1 MKKLIAILL
10 AALML
15 FSMTACG
22 STSESADSS
31 ETVEKVTAQGD
42 AQLILDDFYAKM
54 ETEQTAL
61 DLATELATAD
71 YLPFEGAAMEVEP
84 GWLMGFSAEEI
95 TGFAEGAMFAP
106 MIGTIPFIGYVFTMD
121 ADADV
126 DAFMQTLKDNADP
139 RWNICTEAEEVVV
152 ANVGNT
158 VLFVMAPLSFDGE

>member
-15 FSMTACG
+15 FSVTACS
-22 STSESADSS
+22 STAESEDSIDR
-31 ETVEKVTAQGD
+31 VTAEGD
-42 AQLILDDFYAKM
+42 TQLILDDFYEKS
-54 ETEQTAL
+54 EQAPLAL
-61 DLATELATAD
+61 AEELAAAD
-71 YLPFEGAAMEVEP
+71 YLPFEGVAMAVEP
-84 GWLMGFSAEEI
+84 GWLMGFSTDEI

-106 MIGTIPFIGYVFTMD
+106 MIGTIPFVGYVFTLD